1 MHRRSLL
8 KTGGLALCGA
18 GLSGWQ
24 NIYAAPAATSV
35 RPRRAVA
42 LAPVLVSW
50 DRVIRTTVGLR
61 PHRDAGFVLRA
72 EKIGDRLLV
81 HNYGHGGAGMSLAWG
96 TGAMAADLTLA
107 QDSRRAAV
115 IGCGSAGLTA
125 ARQLQRRGYDV
136 TIYAA
141 TVPPDTTSNMSMA
154 SFTPASGLVAR
165 HRRTP
170 AWDAQFV
177 QATGI
182 AYDQLQRLA
191 GPDYGVSW
199 IDSFQAT
206 DDPEPLADHDESE
219 LLPARLQPGRDREIL
234 GPGEHPFATRF
245 VVRTSSLRIDP
256 AIYLEALVRDFTL
269 FGGRI
274 VIRRFESADEVMALA
289 EPVIVNCTGLGAR
302 ALFNDEELIPVK
314 GQLTFLAPQEDVT
327 YRAGRG
333 SRRRAG
339 RAVDAA
345 GVGMMPRSDGIAL
358 GNTQERGNWSL
369 DVNDEV
375 RRHMIENAMRL
386 FAPLAGAS
394 SLT

>member
-1 MHRRSLL
+1 MNRRTLL
-8 KTGGLALCGA
+8 KAGGLALCGA
-18 GLSGWQ
+18 GVSAWQ
-24 NIYAAPAATSV
+24 SAYAAPAGASL
-35 RPRRAVA
+35 RPRRMLA

-50 DRVIRTTVGLR
+50 DRVTRTTVGLR
-61 PHRDAGFVLRA
+61 PHRDSGFVLRA
-72 EKIGDRLLV
+72 EKVGERLLV

-96 TGAMAADLTLA
+96 TGALAADLSLA
-107 QDSRRAAV
+107 QESRRAAV

-154 SFTPASGLVAR
+154 TFTPASGLIAR
-165 HRRTP
+165 DRRTP
-170 AWDAQFV
+170 AWEAQFL
-177 QATGI
+177 QAAHI

-191 GPDYGVSW
+191 GPDYGISW
-199 IDSFQAT
+199 IDNFQAT
-206 DDPEPLADHDESE
+206 DEPEPSHDRDGAD
-219 LLPARLQPGRDREIL
+219 LLPARLQPGRAREVL

-245 VVRTSSLRIDP
+245 VIRSSSLRIEP
-256 AIYLEALVRDFTL
+256 AIYLEALVRDFAL

-274 VIRRFESADEVMALA
+274 VIRRFESVDEVMALA
-289 EPVIVNCTGLGAR
+289 EPVIVNCSGLGAR

-314 GQLTFLAPQEDVT
+314 GQLTFLAPQDEVT

-333 SRRRAG
+333 SKRRSG
-339 RAVDAA
+339 RRVDAA

-369 DVNDEV
+369 DANEEV
-375 RRHMIENAMRL
+375 RQRLVENAIQL

-394 SLT
+394 NLT